1 MKNIQSKNYKLTIA
15 YDGTRYFGWEHQ
27 PGKETIQ
34 GKLETVLQRMCE
46 IEEIPEVIGAGRTD
60 AGVHAKAMVAN
71 VILTTPLSEDAI
83 KAYLNRYL
91 PDDIGIID
99 VREASERFHARYKA
113 VGKTYSYTCFV
124 GDGKPV
130 FNRRYVSRLD
140 FEPDVEAMQRA
151 AAFLQGEHD
160 FKSFC
165 GNPKMKK
172 STIRLVDSISVK
184 RSKNQIYFTFHGTG
198 FLQHMVR
205 ILVGTLLEVGA
216 GRLQPD
222 DMTRILE
229 AKDRR
234 QAGPTAPACGLC
246 LEKVDY

>member
-1 MKNIQSKNYKLTIA
+1 MQKNYKLTIA

-27 PGKETIQ
+27 PGKDTIQ

-46 IEEIPEVIGAGRTD
+46 MDEIPEVIGAGRTD

-71 VILTTPLSEDAI
+71 VHLDTPLSEAKI
-83 KAYLNRYL
+83 MAYMNRYL

-113 VGKTYSYTCFV
+113 IGKTYSYTCYV
-124 GDGKPV
+124 GEGKPV
-130 FNRRYVSRLD
+130 FKRRYVTRLD
-140 FEPDVEAMQRA
+140 FTPDIDAMIKA
-151 AAFLQGEHD
+151 SEYLQGEHD

-172 STIRLVDSISVK
+172 STVRLVDSITIK
-184 RSKNQIYFTFHGTG
+184 HSKNQIYFTFHGTG

-216 GRLQPD
+216 GRMQPE
-222 DMTRILE
+222 DMPSIID

-234 QAGPTAPACGLC
+234 LAGPTAPANGLC
-246 LEKVDY
+246 LERVDY

>member
-1 MKNIQSKNYKLTIA
+1 MKNYKLIIA

-27 PGKETIQ
+27 PGKDTIQ
-34 GKLETVLQRMCE
+34 GKIECVLQRMCDMKD
-46 IEEIPEVIGAGRTD
+46 IPEVIGAGRTD
-60 AGVHAKAMVAN
+60 AGVHAKAM
-71 VILTTPLSEDAI
+71 TTSVRLSTALSPSQIRD
-83 KAYLNRYL
+83 YLNRYL
-91 PDDIGIID
+91 PDDIGIVE

-113 VGKTYSYTCFV
+113 VGKTYSYTCYV
-124 GDGKPV
+124 GSGKPV
-130 FNRRYVSRLD
+130 FFRRYVSRLD
-140 FEPDVEAMQRA
+140 FEPDVEAMAKA
-151 AAFLQGEHD
+151 AAYLQGEHD

-172 STIRLVDSISVK
+172 STVRLVDSVTVR

-205 ILVGTLLEVGA
+205 IMVGTLLEVGA
-216 GRLQPD
+216 GRLHPEQ
-222 DMTRILE
+222 MSEILE

-234 QAGPTAPACGLC
+234 MAGPTAPACGLC

>member
-1 MKNIQSKNYKLTIA
+1 MKKEIPKNYKLTIA

-27 PGKETIQ
+27 PGKDTIQ
-34 GKLETVLQRMCE
+34 GKIETVLQRMCE
-46 IEEIPEVIGAGRTD
+46 MDEIPEVIGAGRTD
-60 AGVHAKAMVAN
+60 AGVHARAMVAN
-71 VILTTPLSEDAI
+71 VMLRTPLSEPEI

-91 PDDIGIID
+91 PDDIAVTD
-99 VREASERFHARYKA
+99 VREASDRFHARYKA
-113 VGKTYSYTCFV
+113 VGKTYSYTCYV
-124 GDGKPV
+124 GEGKPV
-130 FNRRYVSRLD
+130 FNRRYVARLD
-140 FEPDVEAMQRA
+140 FEPDVEAMMRA
-151 AAFLQGEHD
+151 AEQLTGEHD

-172 STIRLVDSISVK
+172 STVRLVDAITIK

-216 GRLQPD
+216 GRLSSS
-222 DMTRILE
+222 DMTAILE

-234 QAGPTAPACGLC
+234 LAGPTAPACGLC
-246 LEKVDY
+246 LEKIDY